1 MHWPQNA
8 RYIARQKDYVVGRMS
23 DPGSSPCPSPRFD
36 VPAAPGG
43 YATESTPTTWP
54 STSSKSRTRSSTL
67 ACAEG
72 LERRVAALERR
83 IARLEEEALA
93 GAMPPVLV
101 PPRSGAETPDEFNPF
116 WDDAPPSMHPYGV
129 HAFPEKVLQ
138 NRQMATIGT
147 PFEEQ
152 CTLFGVPSRIDWA
165 RAVRV
170 PDPPPEA
177 QPVRDVVDASEL
189 VRQVLVQ
196 HSGAACIALQ
206 HCLKDDARAP
216 EVVPAVRRRLIP
228 LATDAY
234 GRFVVHRA
242 LGREP
247 ALAWQLQGSFAI
259 LALSPHGA
267 LVVQRVL
274 EVAAD
279 VRFAVLHELLQTPL
293 AQTLLCSCAA
303 PVWQTVWAL
312 PWDAE
317 VRAHIAAALHAHLQ
331 SRWLAVATDEV
342 GSVLVQDLLRSGL
355 VGASSAC
362 VAELLAH
369 FVECVCNQYG
379 VWVIQ
384 HLAEHGGRDVQ
395 DHVAQLLLRH
405 AATVCLSPFGAKAVQ
420 VILRVSDA
428 SVSVALAERLCA
440 PAGPASAPGA
450 RPLLVDVALTQQGL
464 PILAQVRSAA

>member
-1 MHWPQNA
+1 M
-8 RYIARQKDYVVGRMS
+8 
-23 DPGSSPCPSPRFD
+23 
-36 VPAAPGG
+36 PAAPCG

-54 STSSKSRTRSSTL
+54 STSSKSRTRSSAS
-67 ACAEG
+67 ACAEA

-83 IARLEEEALA
+83 IARFEEGALGNA
-93 GAMPPVLV
+93 VPPVFV

-138 NRQMATIGT
+138 NRQMTTIGT

-152 CTLFGVPSRIDWA
+152 CALFGVPSRIDWA
-165 RAVRV
+165 RAIHV
-170 PDPPPEA
+170 PDPPPESF
-177 QPVRDVVDASEL
+177 PVHDVIDVSEL
-189 VRQVLVQ
+189 VRQLLVQ
-196 HSGAACIALQ
+196 HSGAACVALQ

-216 EVVPAVRRRLIP
+216 EVVSAVRRRLIP
-228 LATDAY
+228 LASDTY

-247 ALAWQLQGSFAI
+247 DLAWQLQGSFAI

-274 EVAAD
+274 EVAKDA
-279 VRFAVLHELLQTPL
+279 RFAVVHELLQTPL
-293 AQTLLCSCAA
+293 AQTLLHPCAA

-312 PWDAE
+312 PWDTE
-317 VRAHIAAALHAHLQ
+317 VRAHIAVAVHAHLQ

-342 GSVLVQDLLRSGL
+342 GSVLVQDLLRNGFVS
-355 VGASSAC
+355 ASSAC
-362 VAELLAH
+362 VAELLDH
-369 FVECVCNQYG
+369 FVECVCDQYG

-384 HLAEHGGRDVQ
+384 HLAEHGGRDMQ
-395 DHVAQLLLRH
+395 DRIAQLLLRH

-428 SVSVALAERLCA
+428 SVSVALAERLCTPVGPGAA
-440 PAGPASAPGA
+440 PSA

-464 PILAQVRSAA
+464 PILAQVCGAA